1 LLAGIDV
8 GTTNCKVGLYTTDG
22 DVVVERRRPTPRTA
36 DAVVGGV
43 LDDLRSCLDQADA
56 QPLAVG
62 VTGVAEGGVP
72 LDGSLR
78 PLRPLLWWYDTCAAA
93 QARWLA
99 DTVGRRDLFRVT
111 GVDIAAKTPLAV
123 WLWLRHGE
131 PAVLARMRVWV
142 GLPELVA
149 TVLCGV
155 PTAARTLAGR
165 SGAFDQLTDRYDEN
179 LLALPGIHP
188 AQLPE
193 PTGVGTA
200 VAGVLRAG
208 TPVLV
213 AGHDHLVAAYAAG
226 ARSPGD
232 VVDSLGTAEAVVTV
246 SERPAP
252 ESAAGTGLSF
262 NRTADGRH
270 WALVSGFPHSGQLV
284 DRAGRLA
291 PDLDHAGLARL
302 ADTVAD
308 RPTGIVVL
316 PYPGGRAAPAPD
328 PDRRLSVHGL
338 ALGHTPADLLV
349 AVLEG
354 ACFHARW
361 MAESQAEHVG
371 AQVGAVV
378 ALGGPSRNRAWMDV
392 KAHVLPGPVRLVRS
406 ADAASAGA
414 ALLAGRSI
422 GLPAPVLA
430 SDTLPRDDTLAA
442 RYDVIYRDGFLSRVL
457 EAA

>member
-1 LLAGIDV
+1 VADHSDLLAGIDI

-22 DVVVERRRPTPRTA
+22 EPVVERRQPTPRAA
-36 DAVVGGV
+36 DDVVAGV
-43 LDDLRSCLDQADA
+43 LGDLRSCLDQVGA

-72 LDGSLR
+72 LDRTLR

-93 QARWLA
+93 EARWLA
-99 DTVGRRDLFRVT
+99 DTVGRVDLFRVT
-111 GVDIAAKTPLAV
+111 GVDVAAKTPLAV

-131 PAVLARMRVWV
+131 PAVLDRMRAWV

-155 PTAARTLAGR
+155 PTTARTFAGR
-165 SGAFDQLTDRYDEN
+165 SGAYDQLTDRYDEN

-200 VAGVLRAG
+200 VGGVLRAG
-208 TPVLV
+208 TPVVV
-213 AGHDHLVAAYAAG
+213 AGHDHLVGAYAAG

-232 VVDSLGTAEAVVTV
+232 VADSLGTAEAVVTV
-246 SERPAP
+246 SEYPAP
-252 ESAAGTGLSF
+252 ESAAGTGVSF

-270 WALVSGFPHSGQLV
+270 WALVSGFPHSGRLV
-284 DRAGRLA
+284 DRVCADRGY
-291 PDLDHAGLARL
+291 AGL
-302 ADTVAD
+302 TD

-316 PYPGGRAAPAPD
+316 PYPAGRAAPAPD
-328 PDRRLSVHGL
+328 PDRRMSVHGL
-338 ALGHTPADLLV
+338 ALEHTPADVLV

-354 ACFHARW
+354 ACFHVRW
-361 MAESQAEHVG
+361 MAERQAEHVG
-371 AQVGAVV
+371 DAVGTVV
-378 ALGGPSRNRAWMDV
+378 VLGGPSRNQAWMDV

-406 ADAASAGA
+406 TEAASAGA
-414 ALLAGRSI
+414 ALLAGSAI
-422 GLPAPVLA
+422 GLPAPILP
-430 SDTLPRDDTLAA
+430 SDTLPRDDALAA
-442 RYDVIYRDGFLSRVL
+442 RYDAIYQDGFLSRVL

>member
-1 LLAGIDV
+1 VADHSDLLAGIDI

-22 DVVVERRRPTPRTA
+22 EPVVERRQPTPRAA
-36 DAVVGGV
+36 DDVVAGV
-43 LDDLRSCLDQADA
+43 LGDLRSCLDQVGA

-72 LDGSLR
+72 LDRTLR

-93 QARWLA
+93 EARWLA
-99 DTVGRRDLFRVT
+99 DTVGQVDLFRVT
-111 GVDIAAKTPLAV
+111 GVDVAAKTPLAV

-131 PAVLARMRVWV
+131 PAVLDRMRAWV

-155 PTAARTLAGR
+155 PTTARTFAGR
-165 SGAFDQLTDRYDEN
+165 SGAYDQLTDRYDEN

-200 VAGVLRAG
+200 VGGVLRAG
-208 TPVLV
+208 TPVVV
-213 AGHDHLVAAYAAG
+213 AGHDHLVGAYAAG

-232 VVDSLGTAEAVVTV
+232 VADSLGTAEAVVTV
-246 SERPAP
+246 SEHPAP
-252 ESAAGTGLSF
+252 ESAAGTGVSF

-270 WALVSGFPHSGQLV
+270 WALVSGFPHSGRLV
-284 DRAGRLA
+284 DRVCADRGY
-291 PDLDHAGLARL
+291 AGL
-302 ADTVAD
+302 TD

-316 PYPGGRAAPAPD
+316 PYPAGRAAPAPD
-328 PDRRLSVHGL
+328 PDRRMSVHGL
-338 ALGHTPADLLV
+338 ALEHTPADVLV

-354 ACFHARW
+354 ACFHVRW
-361 MAESQAEHVG
+361 MAERQAEHVG
-371 AQVGAVV
+371 DAVGTVV
-378 ALGGPSRNRAWMDV
+378 VLGGPSRNQAWMDV

-406 ADAASAGA
+406 TEAASAGA
-414 ALLAGRSI
+414 ALLAGSAI
-422 GLPAPVLA
+422 GLPAPILP
-430 SDTLPRDDTLAA
+430 SDTLPRDDALAA
-442 RYDVIYRDGFLSRVL
+442 RYDAIYRDGFLSRVL